1 VPAEKSGSPKG
12 QDVSNQT
19 IHEAGEILALE
30 QVMETAIKVA
40 FVASL
45 LLVAA
50 CGQQSKSAISIHKA
64 CVKAGMKPYEARDM
78 LGRPEVKCGIPDQ
91 SK

>member
-1 VPAEKSGSPKG
+1 
-12 QDVSNQT
+12 
-19 IHEAGEILALE
+19 
-30 QVMETAIKVA
+30 METVIKAA

-64 CVKAGMKPYEARDM
+64 CVKAGMNPYEARDM
-78 LGRPEVKCGIPDQ
+78 LGRPEVKCGIASRGERDE
-91 SK
+91 